1 MSKQNKLNNLAVDFQ
16 PDAVEIAMRPV
27 PFMAKLG
34 VWIGVVFFFGSL
46 IASYFCEVDVI
57 VTGTGKLV
65 PVDQNIVMKPLDRT
79 VIRSIEVKVGDVVR
93 KGQVLITFDPAINQ
107 AEKKRLTS
115 EYLRVKAQLDRFK
128 AEYEGA
134 EYTPVPHWQCNDCEA
149 LFAGETAPE
158 SCNYCQRETRFTAYT
173 DENDNGGRQL
183 ALFNSRREYYASK
196 LRHFEASI
204 QRIRTEQAS
213 SREQLAQQRLRLEEM
228 RKLVDM
234 QRALV
239 EKNAG
244 TQIDLSQYI
253 MSFQQQEGEIS
264 RLEGS
269 IAAND
274 REIEAIEEQKN
285 EFINEWRKDITENLV
300 SAEQALITIR
310 TSLDKILQL
319 DRYIQLE
326 APCDAIVL
334 EIASFPVGS
343 AVREAEALITLVPIS
358 EIEVEA
364 EIPAQDIGKVKVG
377 DTVRV
382 KLNAFPFQK
391 HGTLDGVIREISPD
405 SFQKQ
410 PGQGGGDPSATGGS
424 YYRVWITLSGTLR
437 NVPDN
442 FRLTPGMEVQ
452 AEIKVGTRSVLE
464 YIIHPLVKSLDE
476 AIREP

>member
-1 MSKQNKLNNLAVDFQ
+1 MSKKNKLNNLAVDFQ

-34 VWIGVVFFFGSL
+34 VWIGVIFFFGSL

-79 VIRSIEVKVGDVVR
+79 VIKSIEVKVGDVVR

-107 AEKKRLTS
+107 AEKRRMTS
-115 EYLRVKAQLDRFK
+115 EYLRVKAQLERFK
-128 AEYEGA
+128 AEYENRD
-134 EYTPVPHWQCNDCEA
+134 YVPSGHWQCKSCEA
-149 LFAGETAPE
+149 LFDQGAVPE
-158 SCNYCQRETRFTAYT
+158 MCPYCQRESEFIQFN

-204 QRIRTEQAS
+204 QRIRTEQDS
-213 SREQLAQQRLRLEEM
+213 SREQLEKQRLRLEEM

-244 TQIDLSQYI
+244 TQIDLSQYL

-264 RLEGS
+264 RLEGA
-269 IAAND
+269 IAGSD

-285 EFINEWRKDITENLV
+285 EFISEWRKDITENLV

-391 HGTLDGVIREISPD
+391 HGTLEGVIREISPD

-410 PGQGGGDPSATGGS
+410 QGQPGEAVGPGSS
-424 YYRVWITLSGTLR
+424 YYRVWITLSGSLR
-437 NVPDN
+437 NVPEN